1 MGLTHPERAQQA
13 TKHTVV
19 HSQRHRQQ
27 PAFVGT
33 FFVETTFS
41 NHRPLLL
48 CLSPPPPPL
57 SILSTAIF
65 LSGDSLTRQLA
76 LTLGAVLGA
85 ELVKTEKFAS
95 DLFVACGGD
104 LRVRHYRNDLL
115 DTRNQSFP
123 TEHCVEPDYGST
135 RCTSF
140 AGRWVDR
147 GEEGS
152 QSSPVR
158 FKVQGC
164 CVVKGFLVLA
174 GADAARALFGLFC
187 FVFVVKLGNGV
198 RRPES
203 EADCFVPR

>member
-1 MGLTHPERAQQA
+1 M
-13 TKHTVV
+13 
-19 HSQRHRQQ
+19 
-27 PAFVGT
+27 
-33 FFVETTFS
+33 
-41 NHRPLLL
+41 
-48 CLSPPPPPL
+48 
-57 SILSTAIF
+57 SILSTTVS

-140 AGRWVDR
+140 AGGWM
-147 GEEGS
+147 EEKKGP
-152 QSSPVR
+152 SPVR

-164 CVVKGFLVLA
+164 CVVKGFIVLV
-174 GADAARALFGLFC
+174 GADAARALFGLF
-187 FVFVVKLGNGV
+187 FFFFL
-198 RRPES
+198 S
-203 EADCFVPR
+203 